1 MIQKTFKD
9 KFYSAYTLNPSYI
22 GKQPSGWEISG
33 EIINDYYEWVNTFM
47 AEHPIYGK
55 VYGDFEDIVFA
66 DSNEGFRHFFENH
79 PPCAW
84 DYGDI

>member
-1 MIQKTFKD
+1 MIEKTFKD
-9 KFYSAYTLNPSYI
+9 KFYSAYTLNPDDI
-22 GKQPSGWEISG
+22 GKHASGWEISG
-33 EIINDYYEWVNTFM
+33 EIIRDYYEWVNQFK
-47 AEHPIYGK
+47 AEHPTYGK
-55 VYGDFEDIVFA
+55 VYGDFEDVVFA